1 MTQATEA
8 KGMLRTF
15 WEGFKEGWN
24 SNSARE
30 ETTPPTPEDVIEAA
44 DEWNVDD
51 MPATAMTTAEAPQ
64 GKRSLVAFFEGFC
77 EGFKE
82 GWNNPSAYGN
92 GNNKTVY
99 NDDDNG
105 LEPQTNC
112 SLFPEV
118 RVTYDPVYG
127 SSDAMGMNH
136 ELGRAV
142 YIYEDEY

>member
-77 EGFKE
+77 EGLKDGITLQPME
-82 GWNNPSAYGN
+82 
-92 GNNKTVY
+92 TV
-99 NDDDNG
+99 
-105 LEPQTNC
+105 TIKR
-112 SLFPEV
+112 F
-118 RVTYDPVYG
+118 TMTMI
-127 SSDAMGMNH
+127 MG
-136 ELGRAV
+136 
-142 YIYEDEY
+142 